1 MDVCLA
7 VPPPVRIDDVE
18 QFKRATEQKLRGI
31 RCPHH
36 RQPPRLRFEGSSLH
50 DININ
55 LSGCC
60 QKLMTMANSAII
72 QPR

>member
-1 MDVCLA
+1 MDE
-7 VPPPVRIDDVE
+7 VE
-18 QFKRATEQKLRGI
+18 QFKRATEQKLHGI
-31 RCPHH
+31 RCPDH

-60 QKLMTMANSAII
+60 RKLMTMANEAII